1 MFSSIHVQLSLAQ
14 VASSRLVDAEGRV
27 SFLAVACQPHFL
39 PFALPTSTD
48 PAVRAFAGDS
58 FEEWNGDAPDTSARR
73 DLEDVPSSTDLD
85 ETSFPSSAS
94 STSSVLPT
102 LRRSYSVS
110 SLASSTGS
118 SLFSGGN
125 ESTLSSFTSFSHS
138 SNCYEVELA
147 SSSSADSNVEHSF
160 LDLATD
166 EPSDAPSTSSARSSR
181 CPSRPSPSPSPLD
194 RLPSPFASESPS
206 KYYRR
211 EYLHGITKLTGE
223 LNALLPFSFAVEEE
237 QVHGFYR
244 RWCRA

>member
-1 MFSSIHVQLSLAQ
+1 MFSSIHVQLYLAQ

-27 SFLAVACQPHFL
+27 SFLSSACQPHFL
-39 PFALPTSTD
+39 P
-48 PAVRAFAGDS
+48 VGRRRAGHLRPR
-58 FEEWNGDAPDTSARR
+58 GGPRGP
-73 DLEDVPSSTDLD
+73 PSSTDLD
-85 ETSFPSSAS
+85 ETSFSSSAS

-147 SSSSADSNVEHSF
+147 SSSSADSNVEHSS
-160 LDLATD
+160 LDSATD
-166 EPSDAPSTSSARSSR
+166 DAFRSNPTSSTRSSR
-181 CPSRPSPSPSPLD
+181 RPLPSPSPLD
-194 RLPSPFASESPS
+194 RLPSPFVTDSPL

-211 EYLHGITKLTGE
+211 HYLDGIAKLTGE
-223 LNALLPFSFAVEEE
+223 LNALLPSSLAVEEE